1 MNLFLAIQTSIVEIA
16 FFGFITLIVGFVI
29 HYLWSLRHGNS
40 EMQDIQN
47 RKFQDEAQQWRLKY
61 YEITE
66 QRQNNTDD
74 LQRQLEISHK
84 RHIEL
89 QEEMQEMQQLNNQLL
104 QASREIKA
112 APATD
117 GASSSFLQKEL
128 EQSLEKQQ
136 ELMDE
141 IAELQ
146 ELNSY
151 LKQSAKEKQVTE
163 VHNPINEDLKGQLE
177 RALARQIEMQD
188 EMEEMKQL
196 NAQLK
201 QQSREV
207 STTSA
212 PAPSVNSNEY
222 LQQLRMA
229 QEYLAE
235 HNQTIEKL
243 LKQSES
249 MDELQSKY
257 TQALQLNET
266 LNHQLHTVQNRL
278 LEKEEEI
285 QLVNQRV
292 QMTAAMKEQLETAYA
307 EFQEM
312 QEKLLRVENQLAQP
326 TGQLMKYEEL
336 EEANRILNGEVVH
349 ARARQKELV
358 EENSRLQQDV
368 TELETQLRELEHQ
381 KQQVANR
388 NEFLEQLNKDLQE
401 MNEQNKRMVTQM
413 RRLTEI
419 ESMMSKI
426 TGDGK

>member
-1 MNLFLAIQTSIVEIA
+1 MTLFLAIQTSIVEIA
-16 FFGFITLIVGFVI
+16 FFGFIAIIVGFVI
-29 HYLWSLRHGNS
+29 HYVWSLRHGNS
-40 EMQDIQN
+40 EMQNIQN
-47 RKFQDEAQQWRLKY
+47 RRFEEEAQQWRLKY
-61 YEITE
+61 YELND
-66 QRQNNTDD
+66 QRQTNTDD

-104 QASREIKA
+104 QASREIKST
-112 APATD
+112 ATD
-117 GASSSFLQKEL
+117 GGASQFLQKEL

-136 ELMDE
+136 ELRDE

-146 ELNSY
+146 ELNAY
-151 LKQSAKEKQVTE
+151 LKQSAKEKQGAE
-163 VHNPINEDLKGQLE
+163 VHNPIHEDLKGQLE

-188 EMEEMKQL
+188 EMEELKQL
-196 NAQLK
+196 NDHLK
-201 QQSREV
+201 QQSKQV
-207 STTSA
+207 STTTV
-212 PAPSVNSNEY
+212 PATAVNSNEY
-222 LQQLRMA
+222 LQQLKLA

-249 MDELQSKY
+249 LDELQAKY
-257 TQALQLNET
+257 TQTSKLNEA
-266 LNHQLHTVQNRL
+266 LNQQLLAAQNKL
-278 LEKEEEI
+278 HEKEEE
-285 QLVNQRV
+285 LYRVKERV
-292 QMTAAMKEQLETAYA
+292 QMTAAMKEQLETAYV

-336 EEANRILNGEVVH
+336 EEANRIMNGEITH
-349 ARARQKELV
+349 ARARQKELA

-368 TELETQLRELEHQ
+368 TELETKLRELEYQ
-381 KQQVANR
+381 KQQVVNR

-401 MNEQNKRMVTQM
+401 MNKQNKRMVTQM

-426 TGDGK
+426 TGDTKQ